1 MKRSTPLIETLPL
14 AVEPSERE
22 TLPSFFSRM
31 AAINGTGATGFAL
44 DLGVSLKRILNQE
57 QEAIDI
63 LAT

>member
-1 MKRSTPLIETLPL
+1 MIETLPL